1 MRYAEII
8 NLSRTMAVVQI
19 ELVNEGRL
27 AAIAQG
33 TVTIRDPR

>member
-1 MRYAEII
+1 
-8 NLSRTMAVVQI
+8 VVRI
-19 ELVNEGRL
+19 DIVNEGRL